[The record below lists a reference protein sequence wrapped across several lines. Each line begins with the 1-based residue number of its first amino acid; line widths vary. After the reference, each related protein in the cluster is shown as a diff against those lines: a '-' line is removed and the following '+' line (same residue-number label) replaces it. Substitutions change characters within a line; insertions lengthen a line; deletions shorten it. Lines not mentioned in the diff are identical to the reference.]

1 MRRGRGGNR
10 LLSRN
15 LVYVIDTFHLSIY
28 HTTKIRRII
37 ITSNTPLDIIG
48 ISFDIIGISFDVI
61 DISFDVID
69 ISWEIEI
76 RG

>member
-1 MRRGRGGNR
+1 MRRGRGAGGGNR

-37 ITSNTPLDIIG
+37 TSNTPLDIIS

-69 ISWEIEI
+69 IS
-76 RG
+76 

>member
-1 MRRGRGGNR
+1 MRRGRGGGNR
-10 LLSRN
+10 LLNRN

-28 HTTKIRRII
+28 YATKIRRII
-37 ITSNTPLDIIG
+37 ITSNTPLNIID

-69 ISWEIEI
+69 IS
-76 RG
+76 